1 MLLIS
6 MSLMVIPP
14 FFIKIIT
21 YPEDKVKLIVS
32 ILKYGL
38 SILYG
43 SLSLLLILINI
54 TTDYYLE
61 IILFII
67 LSVIIVSNT
76 LFLFIEII
84 EYYKKKY
91 KDILH

>member
-21 YPEDKVKLIVS
+21 YPEGKVKLIVS